1 MATASKVVVL
11 GSTNTDLVLRAPQL
25 PKAGQTVM
33 GNSLQEFGG
42 GKGANQAVAA
52 KRAGAPV
59 HFVGAIGDD
68 FFGLAR
74 RAELEFERIDITH
87 LTVFHAVAS
96 GVALI
101 IVDDQGEN
109 LIGVAPGANAKLT
122 PEHIDRIPADWLSP
136 GNIFVTPWETPT
148 ETIRAGLSKAKS
160 LGATTLFNPAPVGTI
175 EPAEDWLSL
184 VDILILNEHELAT
197 LTGRESASAVE
208 AIPMVRSLHDRGVTH
223 VIVTLGSEG
232 HLLSTEG
239 NIEAQPAFLVEP
251 IDTVAAGDTFV
262 GALASRLA
270 ERASLRDAARWA
282 SAAAALSVT
291 RTGAQSSIPY
301 RGEVDL
307 FLARL
312 SRT

>member
-1 MATASKVVVL
+1 
-11 GSTNTDLVLRAPQL
+11 
-25 PKAGQTVM
+25 M
-33 GNSLQEFGG
+33 GTSLQEFGG

-52 KRAGAPV
+52 KRAGAKV

-74 RAELEFERIDITH
+74 RAELEFERIDISH
-87 LTVFHAVAS
+87 LSVFHAVAS

-101 IVDDQGEN
+101 MVNDQGEN
-109 LIGVAPGANAKLT
+109 LIGVAPGANAKLA
-122 PEHIDRIPADWLSP
+122 PEHIERIPADWLSK

-148 ETIRAGLSKAKS
+148 ETIRAGLSRAKS
-160 LGATTLFNPAPVGTI
+160 FGATTIFNPAPVGMI
-175 EPAEDWLSL
+175 DPADDWLSF

-197 LTGRESASAVE
+197 ITGHETASAVE
-208 AIPMVRSLHDRGVTH
+208 AIPMIRSLHARGVHH

-239 NIEAQPAFLVEP
+239 NVEAQHAFLVEP

-282 SAAAALSVT
+282 SAAAAISVT
-291 RTGAQSSIPY
+291 RAGAQSSIPN
-301 RGEVDL
+301 RAEIDL

-312 SRT
+312 SRQ